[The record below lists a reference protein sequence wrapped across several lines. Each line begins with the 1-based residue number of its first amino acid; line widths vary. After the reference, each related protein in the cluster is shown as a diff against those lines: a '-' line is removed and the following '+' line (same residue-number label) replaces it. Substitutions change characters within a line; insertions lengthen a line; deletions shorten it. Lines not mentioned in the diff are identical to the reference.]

1 VDKKGVIRYIEI
13 VDELSHEP
21 DYAAALK
28 AAKEARK

>member
-1 VDKKGVIRYIEI
+1 VIRYIEI

-21 DYAAALK
+21 DYQAALN